1 MKVTAHTKEEL
12 IRKFIEKLDYS
23 YNYKTVNE
31 RQSIIND
38 ICEIAGIEQL
48 NIPFVVG
55 QSEQILAWERW
66 RDNKYAINKRSDFH
80 RKRDIDSFLSQ

>member
-48 NIPFVVG
+48 NIPVVVG
-55 QSEQILAWERW
+55 QSEQFFCCKEQINQRCSEQCLGCFQFE
-66 RDNKYAINKRSDFH
+66 NKD
-80 RKRDIDSFLSQ
+80 